1 MTSLRDQVL
10 GRFAAYALCL
20 PALVLALPSGP
31 LADLAFA
38 TELTGTGWTTLLLLP
53 AAVLGALLDRRRTA
67 GTALLLA
74 YWAWTVY
81 GATRGGTDTL
91 EADRALMIVAISGVS
106 AIVGSGLNAAG
117 RRALASGFVLVALV
131 ASLATLHLRHEHGD
145 WAGPL
150 RNSGETALVVLPGAV
165 VGAWH
170 AVRRTGWSRALGAAA
185 FALGLVV
192 LAAPPSLAAL
202 GCLALGAGLGAVRAV
217 LSRRDE
223 ERDASAARRDR
234 ATTIALGGAAALA
247 LALFAW
253 FGFLRP
259 TGVPDAPTMAEQSAG
274 NASGLAVRWMVVPP
288 ALELAGDAPVF
299 GVGAGQFVARFPEV
313 RDPAEIER
321 STHGRRSGTESLVEH
336 PHDDVLL
343 AFVES
348 GVVGGVLLTLF
359 LAMALVRAARAVV
372 APRVATDAA
381 NKTDAAHAT
390 EPDDALT
397 RAALGA
403 ATIATLVVS
412 LVWYP
417 LTYLAPTAALAFAA
431 MGALLREGDAPD
443 DSTRR
448 ARRLVPVAAALLL
461 CAFAPRAA
469 QVVRHGRA
477 LASLPEQYER
487 DAWTAALDAAVDA
500 RPDSATAHMLRA
512 VSLRQDPPPGVA
524 ADDDARAAWIAAQE
538 DAWRRV
544 LALQPARFDA
554 ALSMGTLALRRGAPG
569 DAAAWFGRARAL
581 DPAHPAL
588 LANSV
593 RLAYESEDLEAAARA
608 VAAQRDAGRFDALAL
623 IRIGADLLLEGHM
636 RAGTDAFARADER
649 FADLTGERATALE
662 NEYRGLGEPL
672 VADALESLAHLRWA
686 DAQAGAG
693 RFDDARRS
701 LRQALRTPRTLHG
714 PAGPPRLVMR
724 LAATMYR
731 TGRANE
737 AAEQMNAI
745 APDARDWAE
754 IPDWAGE
761 ALFEHGWG
769 PGTAPR

>member
-1 MTSLRDQVL
+1 MTSLRDEVL
-10 GRFAAYALCL
+10 GRLAAYASCL
-20 PALVLALPSGP
+20 PALVLALPNGP

-38 TELTGTGWTTLLLLP
+38 TELTGTGWTALLLLP
-53 AAVLGALLDRRRTA
+53 AAVLGAFLSRARATGLA
-67 GTALLLA
+67 VLLA
-74 YWAWTVY
+74 YWAWTAY

-91 EADRALMIVAISGVS
+91 EADRALMIVSIAGVC

-117 RRALASGFVLVALV
+117 RRALANGLVFVALV
-131 ASLATLHLRHEHGD
+131 ASLATLHLFHEHGD

-170 AVRRTGWSRALGAAA
+170 AVRRAGWSRALGAAA

-202 GCLALGAGLGAVRAV
+202 GCLALGAGLGAVHAVRAQ
-217 LSRRDE
+217 RGDE
-223 ERDASAARRDR
+223 VDGARGRAIDGARRR
-234 ATTIALGGAAALA
+234 ATPLLLGGAGALA
-247 LALFAW
+247 LALFVW

-259 TGVPDAPTMAEQSAG
+259 TGVDGAPTMAEQSAG

-321 STHGRRSGTESLVEH
+321 STHGRRTGAESIVEH

-348 GVVGGVLLTLF
+348 GVVGGVLFAVF
-359 LAMALVRAARAVV
+359 LALALVRAWRAI
-372 APRVATDAA
+372 VATRAADDAA
-381 NKTDAAHAT
+381 D
-390 EPDDALT
+390 PDDALT
-397 RAALGA
+397 RATLGA
-403 ATIATLVVS
+403 AVVATLGVS

-417 LTYLAPTAALAFAA
+417 LTFLAPAAALAFAA
-431 MGALLREGDAPD
+431 MGALLRSNGDGGGG
-443 DSTRR
+443 R

-461 CAFAPRAA
+461 AAFAPRALE
-469 QVVRHGRA
+469 VVRHGRA
-477 LASLPEQYER
+477 LAALPEQYER
-487 DAWTAALDAAVDA
+487 DAWTAALDAAVAA

-512 VSLRQDPPPGVA
+512 VSLRQDPPP
-524 ADDDARAAWIAAQE
+524 DDGARGAWITAQE

-569 DAAAWFGRARAL
+569 DAAAWFDRARAL

-593 RLAYESEDLEAAARA
+593 RLAYETEDLDAAARA
-608 VAAQRDAGRFDALAL
+608 VAAQKDAGRFDALTL
-623 IRIGADLLLEGHM
+623 IRLGADLLLEGRV
-636 RAGTDAFARADER
+636 RAGADALARADDR

-662 NEYRGLGEPL
+662 QQYRGLGEPR

-686 DAQAGAG
+686 DAQAEAG

-701 LRQALRTPRTLHG
+701 LRQALRTPRSLHG

-724 LAATMYR
+724 LAATMYL

-737 AAEQMNAI
+737 AAEQMDAI
-745 APDARDWAE
+745 APDARDWAA

-761 ALFEHGWG
+761 ALFEHGW
-769 PGTAPR
+769 APRAESR